1 MTAAHALAVLRERG
15 PDRAAESVLLGE
27 WLLAQAGLNGEGL
40 DVTVAPGS
48 VRDSVVLRDGRVSG
62 RAHRV
67 PWARDAARIGVPL
80 DGRAVV
86 VERAEVMIEPHL
98 NLAGD
103 ERDTVVFD
111 GALALSGASV
121 DADALFLRGALTRI
135 ALMAGA
141 LERLCEIAVQHAS
154 HRRQFGRPI
163 GSFQAVQQ
171 HLVTIAQQV
180 ALTGAAADATARRP
194 GGFEIAAG
202 KLLANRAAL
211 RAGRSAHQVL
221 GARGTTRE
229 HPLGQLTRR
238 LWAWRSEYG
247 DEHHWST
254 RLGASVARAG
264 ADSVYP
270 AVTGG
275 SAVVSV

>member
-1 MTAAHALAVLRERG
+1 MTVAQALAVLRERG
-15 PDRAAESVLLGE
+15 PDRAAEMVLLGD
-27 WLLAQAGLNGEGL
+27 WLLAEAGLSGEGL
-40 DVTVAPGS
+40 DMTVAPGS
-48 VRDSVVLRDGRVSG
+48 ARDSIVLRDGRLSG

-67 PWARDAARIGVPL
+67 PWARDAERIGVLL

-86 VERAEVMIEPHL
+86 VERADATIEPHV

-103 ERDTVVFD
+103 GRDTVVFG
-111 GALALSGASV
+111 GALALCGGSV
-121 DADALFLRGALTRI
+121 DADALFKRGALTRI

-141 LERLCEIAVQHAS
+141 LDRLYEIAVRHAGE
-154 HRRQFGRPI
+154 RRQFGRPI

-171 HLVTIAQQV
+171 HLVVIAQQV
-180 ALTGAAADATARRP
+180 ALAGVAADATARRP

-211 RAGRSAHQVL
+211 SAGRAAHQVL
-221 GARGTTRE
+221 GALGTTRE

-254 RLGASVARAG
+254 RLGAGLARAG
-264 ADSVYP
+264 GDRLYP
-270 AVTGG
+270 AITGG
-275 SAVVSV
+275 SEVVSV

>member
-1 MTAAHALAVLRERG
+1 MTVADALAVLRERG
-15 PDRAAESVLLGE
+15 PDRSAETVLLGE
-27 WLLAQAGLNGEGL
+27 WMLAQAGLSAEGL
-40 DVTVAPGS
+40 EVTVAPGS
-48 VRDSVVLRDGRVSG
+48 ARDGVVLRDGRVSG
-62 RAHRV
+62 RVHRV
-67 PWARDAARIGVPL
+67 PWAGDAARIAILL

-86 VERAEVMIEPHL
+86 VERAYVTIEPHL

-103 ERDTVVFD
+103 GRDTVVFD
-111 GALALSGASV
+111 GTLAVSGARV
-121 DADALFLRGALTRI
+121 DADALFRRGALTRI

-141 LERLCEIAVQHAS
+141 LDRLYEIAVRHAGE
-154 HRRQFGRPI
+154 RRQFGRPI

-180 ALTGAAADATARRP
+180 ALTGVAADATARRP

-211 RAGRSAHQVL
+211 SAGRAAHQIL

-229 HPLGQLTRR
+229 HPLGELTRR

-254 RLGASVARAG
+254 RLGAGVARAG

-270 AVTGG
+270 AITGG
-275 SAVVSV
+275 SAVLSV